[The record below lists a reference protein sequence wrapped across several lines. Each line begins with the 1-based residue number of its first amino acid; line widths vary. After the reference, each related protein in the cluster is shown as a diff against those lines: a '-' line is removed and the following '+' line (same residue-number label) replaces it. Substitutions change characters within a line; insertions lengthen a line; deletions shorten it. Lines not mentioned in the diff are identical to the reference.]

1 MRYTIKEVSNKL
13 NLSETTINSL
23 INKLSIKFQYR
34 YVVYNTSMN
43 NLNFQ
48 KTLKVKTI
56 NDADIMKI
64 SSYIKVQNKQIEINR
79 IEKIT
84 IGLKEKNIN
93 KNRSPSDIVDSYT
106 KTKNFYFFSTNFMN

>member
-48 KTLKVKTI
+48 KTLRVKTI

-84 IGLKEKNIN
+84 IGLKEKYN
-93 KNRSPSDIVDSYT
+93 KN
-106 KTKNFYFFSTNFMN
+106 KNHAKNYMKSKHFDFFSTNFMN

>member
-34 YVVYNTSMN
+34 YVVYNTSIN

-48 KTLKVKTI
+48 KTLRVKTI

-84 IGLKEKNIN
+84 IGLREKYN
-93 KNRSPSDIVDSYT
+93 KN
-106 KTKNFYFFSTNFMN
+106 KNHVKKYMNSKHFDFFSTTFGDVK

>member
-48 KTLKVKTI
+48 KTLRVKTI

-64 SSYIKVQNKQIEINR
+64 SAYIKVQNKQIEINR

-84 IGLKEKNIN
+84 IGLKEKYN
-93 KNRSPSDIVDSYT
+93 KNKNHAKKYMDS
-106 KTKNFYFFSTNFMN
+106 KHFDFFSTNFMS